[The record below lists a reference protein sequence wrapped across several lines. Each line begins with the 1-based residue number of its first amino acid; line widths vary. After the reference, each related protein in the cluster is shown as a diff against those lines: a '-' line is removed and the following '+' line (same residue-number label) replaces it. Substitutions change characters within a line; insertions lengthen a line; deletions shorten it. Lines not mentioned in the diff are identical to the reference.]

1 MIVALPLL
9 SRSPLLLLL
18 FYFLTGILYYA
29 PWSLEP
35 LQGRRIRSTL
45 FLGKR
50 SLFFYPV
57 DVIGDKNRCTGHGFL
72 A

>member
-1 MIVALPLL
+1 MIGSSERIYYCMIVALPLL
-9 SRSPLLLLL
+9 SWSPLLLLLL

-45 FLGKR
+45 FLGKK
-50 SLFFYPV
+50 SLFLPC
-57 DVIGDKNRCTGHGFL
+57 RRHT
-72 A
+72 